1 MLQSHSLEEPR
12 WILLKTR
19 ASVYG
24 EGRGTGTSPN
34 RCCWRTPR
42 TRRGRRIH
50 STTSPNRCCWRT
62 PRTRRGRRI
71 HTARPRPTGVVGAH
85 HELVEGGEYT
95 ARPRPTGVVGTWST
109 ASVRVYCVLI
119 SPQLTVSRPVGST
132 ANPSTIAS
140 SISLAVSVAS

>member
-34 RCCWRTPR
+34 RCCWRTPQQVAHHELVE
-42 TRRGRRIH
+42 G
-50 STTSPNRCCWRT
+50 
-62 PRTRRGRRI
+62 GEY
-71 HTARPRPTGVVGAH
+71 TARGPRPTGVVGAH

-95 ARPRPTGVVGTWST
+95 ARPRPTGVVGARSK

>member
-24 EGRGTGTSPN
+24 EGRGTG
-34 RCCWRTPR
+34 
-42 TRRGRRIH
+42 
-50 STTSPNRCCWRT
+50 TSPNRCCWRT

-95 ARPRPTGVVGTWST
+95 ARPRPTGVVGAHHELVEGGEYTARPRPAGVVGARSK

>member
-1 MLQSHSLEEPR
+1 MLQSHNLEEPR

-42 TRRGRRIH
+42 TRRGRR
-50 STTSPNRCCWRT
+50 RCCYH
-62 PRTRRGRRI
+62 TRQGGEY
-71 HTARPRPTGVVGAH
+71 TARPRPTGVVGAH

-95 ARPRPTGVVGTWST
+95 ARPRPTGVVGAQSK